1 MKEPFENLFWRLFQ
15 WVRVVLMGL
24 GLLLLIVTFTP
35 LTAWWTQLLEGP
47 WTEARGDVLVVLTG
61 SILGNGILG
70 ESSYWRSVY
79 TVIAWQE
86 GGWREVLVSGGG
98 AGRVET
104 ADGMRIFLEAGGVPS
119 SAIVVETKSHSTR
132 DSALNVKAALERVP
146 GRKVLLTSDYHM
158 FRAWRA
164 FRKVGLDVTPRPIPD
179 AGKRAHSWNLR
190 WPAFQDLLVE
200 TVKIAYYYA
209 RGWI

>member
-119 SAIVVETKSHSTR
+119 
-132 DSALNVKAALERVP
+132 
-146 GRKVLLTSDYHM
+146 
-158 FRAWRA
+158 
-164 FRKVGLDVTPRPIPD
+164 
-179 AGKRAHSWNLR
+179 
-190 WPAFQDLLVE
+190 
-200 TVKIAYYYA
+200 
-209 RGWI
+209 